1 MLFQADEVLGIDVV
15 SMNGED
21 IGKIEDLIFDDREW
35 RVRYLVVDVGSL
47 FAEDHVLISPE
58 SARQLDFEDGALTV
72 ELTRQ
77 QVEES
82 PPIDLGEPLTQQ
94 RLVEL
99 HSYYGW
105 GDVPV
110 YGAVAPPGAGG
121 TGTGEAT
128 SAAGTP
134 AVGWFGVPV
143 LGGWGDA
150 TRDSDERKGEE
161 ILRRRAPED
170 PNAVSLHGMDE
181 VLGYR
186 IRATDKLIGAVGDWL
201 IDEDW
206 FIRYLIVDT
215 RRWLPSR
222 DVLVPVAAVSDIDP
236 FNSDVHVDLSSD
248 AIRESPEFDPDTD
261 EPMDRAWEERVFSH
275 YGLNEYWRKR

>member
-21 IGKIEDLIFDDREW
+21 IGKIDDLIFDDREW

-82 PPIDLGEPLTQQ
+82 PPIDLRGPLTQQ

-105 GDVPV
+105 GDVPI
-110 YGAVAPPGAGG
+110 YGAVMPPGTAAGETAYAGG
-121 TGTGEAT
+121 T
-128 SAAGTP
+128 AG
-134 AVGWFGVPV
+134 VGWYGVPV
-143 LGGWGDA
+143 LGGWGPMRGSEEA
-150 TRDSDERKGEE
+150 KGEE
-161 ILRRRAPED
+161 ILRQRAPDDREEI
-170 PNAVSLHGMDE
+170 ALHGMDE

-236 FNSDVHVDLSSD
+236 FNSDVHVELSSD
-248 AIRESPEFDPDTD
+248 AIHESPEFDPDTD
-261 EPMDRAWEERVFSH
+261 EPLDRAWEERVFSH